1 MLSCAMPARS
11 VHPTDQRIADL
22 KGREEAQRRLRRIAK
37 LMDSQIRVPV
47 IGLRIGADAILGL
60 VPGFGDIL
68 TGAIGAYLVYEAQRL
83 GIPRSAVLRMVANI
97 AFDTAVGAIPLFG
110 DIWDFF
116 FRANDRNMQILA
128 RHIGGLPIDLPYADT
143 AYTETGRRR

>member
-1 MLSCAMPARS
+1 MASRTNSIHPA
-11 VHPTDQRIADL
+11 DQRIADL

-37 LMDSQIRVPV
+37 LMDSQVRVPV
-47 IGLRIGADAILGL
+47 IGLRIGADAVLGL
-60 VPGFGDIL
+60 VPGVGDVI
-68 TGAIGAYLVYEAQRL
+68 TGLIGAYLIYEAQRL

-97 AFDTAVGAIPLFG
+97 AFDTAVGAIPVAG

-128 RHIGGLPIDLPYADT
+128 RHVGGLPIDVPYEVAP
-143 AYTETGRRR
+143 YTEAGRR

>member
-1 MLSCAMPARS
+1 MPSHS

-60 VPGFGDIL
+60 VPGVGDIL
-68 TGAIGAYLVYEAQRL
+68 TGAIGAYLVYGAQRL

-128 RHIGGLPIDLPYADT
+128 RHIGGLPLDLPYEDAPY
-143 AYTETGRRR
+143 AETGRRR